1 MASDCGYLRGIEA
14 AAREMA
20 YNWPASAIS
29 GAIDRIAER
38 LAATHDPASC
48 RECRVLAATG
58 EYEAARSAL
67 QAFDRDDVDALC
79 DLEERRRIGRLHA
92 AKRRVRT
99 AEKALL
105 RAVREGRS

>member
-1 MASDCGYLRGIEA
+1 MASECGYLRGIEA
-14 AAREMA
+14 ALREVREELTQA
-20 YNWPASAIS
+20 AQDDLRA
-29 GAIDRIAER
+29 
-38 LAATHDPASC
+38 LAATHDPAEC

-105 RAVREGRS
+105 RAVRKGRS